1 MSLATLF
8 EAFDM
13 LVLSLALPYLG
24 REFAVDSAAA
34 VNAVGWVNIGTVL
47 AFFPVRLADRYGRRP
62 VLLAAIAGYTLA
74 TLATAA
80 TRSLGVFIAIQLVAR
95 MFMVT
100 EIGLGYVILS
110 EEMPA
115 RLRGR
120 ANAFMVAFAGLG
132 GVLASLS
139 FAPVVGSRLGWR
151 GLYLL
156 GGALLP
162 LLPVYWWQIR
172 ETGRFR
178 ALRATQGTPSLWSE
192 LAGTLV
198 LFRRDQLPRTLTASA
213 LWFCISVWT
222 AATVYFFPLFTTTE
236 RGWDPAL
243 VGRVMP
249 IASAI
254 GLAGYPLVGAAMDFV
269 GRRFAAVLFLGLG
282 GAATVVCF
290 TAHETRTIS
299 AAFVAVMLL
308 QSVWSVIGTITSE
321 IFPTELRAT
330 ANAVSNNLLGRFG
343 MVLSGFLVGSLSVG
357 FAGSVGAAVA
367 LLGLA
372 PLVAIPIVLGRVPET
387 RGRTLEE
394 IARA

>member
-1 MSLATLF
+1 
-8 EAFDM
+8 M
-13 LVLSLALPYLG
+13 LVLSLALPYFV
-24 REFAVDSAAA
+24 REFGVDSAAA
-34 VNAVGWVNIGTVL
+34 GRTVAWINVGTVL
-47 AFFPVRLADRYGRRP
+47 AFVPVRLADRYGRRP
-62 VLLAAIAGYTLA
+62 LLLAAIAGYTLA

-80 TRSLGVFIAIQLVAR
+80 TRSFGVFIAIQLVAR

-139 FAPVVGSRLGWR
+139 FAPVVESRLGWR

-178 ALRATQGTPSLWSE
+178 ASRATGGTPSLWSE
-192 LAGTLV
+192 LAGTVV
-198 LFRRDQLPRTLTASA
+198 LFRWPQLPRTLTASA

-236 RGWDPAL
+236 RGWAPAL
-243 VGRVMP
+243 IRRVMP
-249 IASAI
+249 TGAAT
-254 GLAGYPLVGAAMDFV
+254 GLAGYRLVGAVMDFV
-269 GRRFAAVLFLGLG
+269 GRRFAAVLCLALG

-290 TAHETRTIS
+290 TAHETWTVS

-321 IFPTELRAT
+321 IFPTALRAT
-330 ANAVSNNLLGRFG
+330 ANAVSNNLIGRLG
-343 MVLSGFLVGSLSVG
+343 MVLSGFLVGGLSVG
-357 FAGSVGAAVA
+357 VAGSVGNAVA
-367 LLGLA
+367 LLALA
-372 PLVAIPIVLGRVPET
+372 PVVAIPIVLAFVPET
-387 RGRTLEE
+387 RGRALEE